1 MRSVVVTGTSTG
13 IGWGTTKVLI
23 ARGFRVFGS
32 VRKKADAERLSAEF
46 GTAFVPLIF
55 DVTDED
61 AGGPGGARVGNA
73 LAGEKLFGLV
83 TNAGVFFAGP
93 LLELPLGEFRQQIEI
108 NLTGVVIT
116 TKAFGPLLGTDRLT
130 GPPG

>member
-46 GTAFVPLIF
+46 GNAFVPLVF

-61 AGGPGGARVGNA
+61 ADQVGDPGGGRPQQQ
-73 LAGEKLFGLV
+73 LA
-83 TNAGVFFAGP
+83 
-93 LLELPLGEFRQQIEI
+93 
-108 NLTGVVIT
+108 
-116 TKAFGPLLGTDRLT
+116 
-130 GPPG
+130 